1 MDDVELY
8 RQQTLYQFLQ
18 ALRKNEVTSPTLE
31 ITVNG
36 IISTLEKKGFEDMD
50 YGDFLKLE
58 RMFMDFP
65 LSLDGH
71 HMILAHQELER
82 YIECLRYELE
92 K

>member
-1 MDDVELY
+1 
-8 RQQTLYQFLQ
+8 
-18 ALRKNEVTSPTLE
+18 
-31 ITVNG
+31 
-36 IISTLEKKGFEDMD
+36 MD